1 MAREMILVPKLK
13 YEHLLH
19 KLDHTKDQSTQAV
32 LETTKSSEKT
42 SEDPGPNITDQLD
55 DTNKLVMSVRKRSE
69 DLLKS
74 LMFGERKNILH
85 GLPIDNVIT
94 MNKSVMFIIYL

>member
-32 LETTKSSEKT
+32 LETTKSSE
-42 SEDPGPNITDQLD
+42 NITDQLD
-55 DTNKLVMSVRKRSE
+55 DTNKLQTGTGYVSTKKVGRPPGITNVR
-69 DLLKS
+69 
-74 LMFGERKNILH
+74 RKKKH
-85 GLPIDNVIT
+85 TPWIT
-94 MNKSVMFIIYL
+94 Y